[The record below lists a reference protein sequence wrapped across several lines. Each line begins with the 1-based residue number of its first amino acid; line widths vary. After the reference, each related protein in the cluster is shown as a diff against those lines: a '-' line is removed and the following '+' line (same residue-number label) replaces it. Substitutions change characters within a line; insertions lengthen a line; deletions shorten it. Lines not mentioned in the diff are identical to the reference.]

1 MSFLG
6 TWSQEASGGQ
16 ETEVEA
22 AGHQRGEALPGGLAL
37 WAAGA
42 QPPYLGAL
50 GDGAE
55 LGLQL
60 HCPRVWELGVD
71 PPTPVGQ
78 KGGPRTA
85 LNRESQVQVGFWTPG
100 VETHGSNRG
109 HGQEAGCQG
118 RLHSTRALCPG

>member
-6 TWSQEASGGQ
+6 TWSQEAPGGQ

-50 GDGAE
+50 GDGVE

-60 HCPRVWELGVD
+60 YCRRVWELSVD
-71 PPTPVGQ
+71 PPARPEGRAQ
-78 KGGPRTA
+78 DSSQPRIAGAGGLLDAR
-85 LNRESQVQVGFWTPG
+85 
-100 VETHGSNRG
+100 HGD
-109 HGQEAGCQG
+109 AWK
-118 RLHSTRALCPG
+118 